1 MPDETRHTPGDA
13 ERLELVVDE
22 VAGGAGP
29 AVVLLHGL
37 TQQRKFWTPVMRR
50 LMSDRQHPRIIAMDL
65 RGHGES
71 AKPVDGY
78 GVASC
83 AADVVAV
90 MESLS
95 LERSVV
101 VGHSWGAS
109 VALSVAAARH
119 DLVSGVVALDGGFVR
134 LSDLGDRERVRE
146 RLLPPRLGIPLDD
159 LMASISSGLLAP
171 WWSDEV
177 RDALLPTFEVG
188 DDGLARTR
196 LGYERHLMVLDGLL
210 DFDPEEVLPK
220 ILCPAWLIR
229 CEPLP
234 NPDDPHASSD
244 WRKMGEDSLEAAVAL
259 LVQARVQRWAG
270 ALHDVPLQ
278 WPWLVAGLIRACV
291 EEVSS
296 LPVPGRNQQ

>member
-1 MPDETRHTPGDA
+1 VPDETRHTPEEH

-22 VAGGAGP
+22 VSGRDGP
-29 AVVLLHGL
+29 SVVLLHGL
-37 TQQRKFWTPVMRR
+37 TQQRKFWMPVMKR
-50 LMSDRQHPRIIAMDL
+50 LMSDPAHPRIIAVDL

-71 AKPVDGY
+71 ARPEGGY

-95 LERSVV
+95 LEHSVV

-119 DLVSGVVALDGGFVR
+119 DLVSAVVALDGGFVR
-134 LSDLGDRERVRE
+134 LSDLGDREQVRE
-146 RLLPPRLGIPLDD
+146 RLLPPRLGIPLDE

-210 DFDPEEVLPK
+210 DFEPEEVLPK
-220 ILCPAWLIR
+220 ILCPAWLIQ

-234 NPDDPHASSD
+234 NPDDPYASSE
-244 WRKMGEDSLEAAVAL
+244 WQQMGENSLQAAVAM

-291 EEVSS
+291 AEVSRPS
-296 LPVPGRNQQ
+296 QGSRKQ

>member
-1 MPDETRHTPGDA
+1 MPDETRLTPEDP
-13 ERLELVVDE
+13 ELLELVVDE

-37 TQQRKFWTPVMRR
+37 TQQRKFWTPVMSR
-50 LMSDRQHPRIIAMDL
+50 LMSDPQHPRIIAMDL

-71 AKPVDGY
+71 ARPADGY

-119 DLVSGVVALDGGFVR
+119 DLVSAVVALDGGFVR
-134 LSDLGDRERVRE
+134 LSDLGDREQVRE

-159 LMASISSGLLAP
+159 LMAMISSGLLAP

-210 DFDPEEVLPK
+210 DFHPEVVLPK
-220 ILCPAWLIR
+220 ILCPAWLVR

-244 WRKMGEDSLEAAVAL
+244 WQRMGEDSLEAAVAL

-296 LPVPGRNQQ
+296 LPVPGRRTQ